1 MKNKVLAISLVG
13 AMAFSLAACGNS
25 SSSSS
30 ASKSTSSASSASS
43 KSSSTASTSSES
55 DMQYVIDKGTL
66 VVGITNFEP
75 MDYMDEDGNWVGF
88 DADLATAFADS
99 LGVDVEFMEIDW
111 NNKILELDGKTIDCV
126 WNGMTLTDEVTSA
139 METTKPYC
147 NNAQVVVV
155 KADVADKYKDV
166 ESLKDLTFA
175 VESGSAGAEQAS
187 ANNLNYTEVQNQAAA
202 LMEVAAGTSDAAII
216 DSLMAAAMIGEGT
229 SYEDLTYT
237 VSLNSEEYGVGFR
250 KGSDLAQELN
260 NFFEASYKDGTML
273 EVAKLYGVQAAL
285 VEM

>member
-30 ASKSTSSASSASS
+30 ASKSSSSASSASS

-260 NFFEASYKDGTML
+260 NFFEESYKDGTML

>member
-1 MKNKVLAISLVG
+1 
-13 AMAFSLAACGNS
+13 
-25 SSSSS
+25 
-30 ASKSTSSASSASS
+30 
-43 KSSSTASTSSES
+43 
-55 DMQYVIDKGTL
+55 
-66 VVGITNFEP
+66 
-75 MDYMDEDGNWVGF
+75 
-88 DADLATAFADS
+88 
-99 LGVDVEFMEIDW
+99 
-111 NNKILELDGKTIDCV
+111 
-126 WNGMTLTDEVTSA
+126 

-155 KADVADKYKDV
+155 KKDVADKYQDV

-175 VESGSAGAEQAS
+175 VESGSAGAEQAA
-187 ANNLNYTEVQNQAAA
+187 ANDLNYTEVQNQAGA

-260 NFFEASYKDGTML
+260 YFFEASYKDGSML
-273 EVAKLYGVQAAL
+273 DIAKEYGVQAAL

>member
-30 ASKSTSSASSASS
+30 ASKSSSSASSASS

-166 ESLKDLTFA
+166 ESRKDLTFA

-260 NFFEASYKDGTML
+260 NFFEESYKDGTML